1 MQDTGNL
8 QLKVQEMA
16 DCYATSDPLREMSII
31 EREENKEE
39 GAVKWLAL
47 AALHGVNQ
55 NAEKI
60 TITQSATG
68 EVTVTAKYRKT
79 ELPTPGGDVAGK
91 IFETMGAITHMEGEK
106 VKMPLSLGVRQDS
119 VPMKVKIKSK
129 DGGKSL
135 TLKFQD

>member
-60 TITQSATG
+60 TIAQSATG

-106 VKMPLSLGVRQDS
+106 VKMPLSLGVREDS
-119 VPMKVKIKSK
+119 VPLKVKMKTK

>member
-31 EREENKEE
+31 EKEENHEE
-39 GAVKWLAL
+39 GAIKWLAL

-60 TITQSATG
+60 TITQSAAG
-68 EVTVTAKYRKT
+68 EVTVTAKYRKS

-91 IFETMGAITHMEGEK
+91 IFEAMGSITHMEGDK
-106 VKMPLSLGVRQDS
+106 VKMPLSLGVRNDS
-119 VPMKVKIKSK
+119 VPLKVKMKSK
-129 DGGKSL
+129 EGGKSL
-135 TLKFQD
+135 TIKFQD

>member
-31 EREENKEE
+31 EKEENKEE

-60 TITQSATG
+60 TINQSATG
-68 EVTVTAKYRKT
+68 EVTVTAKYRKS

-91 IFETMGAITHMEGEK
+91 IFEAMGAITHMEGDK
-106 VKMPLSLGVRQDS
+106 VKMPLSLGVRNDS
-119 VPMKVKIKSK
+119 VPLKVKMKSK
-129 DGGKSL
+129 EGGKSL
-135 TLKFQD
+135 TIKFQD

>member
-31 EREENKEE
+31 EKEENKEE

-68 EVTVTAKYRKT
+68 EVTVTAKYRKS

-91 IFETMGAITHMEGEK
+91 IFEAMGAITHMEGDK
-106 VKMPLSLGVRQDS
+106 VKMPLSLGVRNDS
-119 VPMKVKIKSK
+119 VPLKVKMKSK
-129 DGGKSL
+129 EGGKSL
-135 TLKFQD
+135 TIKFQD

>member
-31 EREENKEE
+31 EKEENKEE

-60 TITQSATG
+60 TIHQSASG
-68 EVTVTAKYRKT
+68 EVTVTAKYRKS
-79 ELPTPGGDVAGK
+79 ELPNPGGDVAGK
-91 IFETMGAITHMEGEK
+91 IFETMGAITHMDGDK
-106 VKMPLSLGVRQDS
+106 VKMPLSLGVRNDS
-119 VPMKVKIKSK
+119 VPLKVKIKSK
-129 DGGKSL
+129 EGGKSL
-135 TLKFQD
+135 TLKFED